1 MKTLNRE
8 KIVKIPI
15 LGNVIFSSGRTLLG
29 VLLGLVAGGF
39 LIALYGVNPFAAY
52 GAILRGA
59 FSSLASFT
67 NVLVRSSP
75 LLLGGIGV
83 ALGIKAGVWNTGM
96 EGYMYMGGI
105 GAAIVGVMDLGLPP
119 IVHILLCFLVGI
131 LIAAAWGFIPG
142 YLRAYKGVNEVTCT
156 IMMSYIAIYLCNWVV
171 SGSPIADTAAY
182 YPMTLPFAK
191 SALMTIFM
199 KGTSL
204 HAGPFIGII
213 LGLVFHFVL
222 KYTPFGFRTRML
234 GLNPNAAQYAGVNSK
249 KQIVIVMMVG
259 AILGGLSG
267 AIECCGLKS
276 RLYME
281 FVSGVGYES
290 VAVALVAGGEPIGV
304 VISALFFSVHK
315 VGGAT
320 MSIETG
326 IGASMTSVIIAL
338 CVLFVVGV
346 GVADEKKRVKKAKK
360 TAAIEEKK
368 EETAK

>member
-1 MKTLNRE
+1 MKKLDRE
-8 KIVKIPI
+8 TIVKIPI
-15 LGNVIFSSGRTLLG
+15 LGKVVFSFGRTILG
-29 VLLGLVAGGF
+29 VLLGLLAGAF
-39 LIALYGVNPFAAY
+39 LIALYGVSPLTAY
-52 GAILRGA
+52 GSILRGS
-59 FSSLASFT
+59 FNNFASFT

-83 ALGIKAGVWNTGM
+83 ALGIKAGVWNTGI
-96 EGYMYMGGI
+96 EGYMYLGGI
-105 GAAIVGVMDLGLPP
+105 GAAIVGVMNLGLPP
-119 IVHILLCFLVGI
+119 IFHILLCFVAGMAL
-131 LIAAAWGFIPG
+131 AAVWGFIPG

-171 SGSPIADTAAY
+171 SGSPIADTNAF
-182 YPMTLPFAK
+182 YPMTLPFD
-191 SALMTIFM
+191 SDALMSIFM

-204 HAGPFIGII
+204 HAGPFIGIV
-213 LGLVFHFVL
+213 LGLIFHFVL

-234 GLNPNAAQYAGVNSK
+234 GYNPNAAQYAGVDSK

-304 VISALFFSVHK
+304 ILSALFFAVLK

-326 IGASMTSVIIAL
+326 ISASMTSVIIAL
-338 CVLFVVGV
+338 CVLFVIGV
-346 GVADEKKRVKKAKK
+346 GMADAQQRKKRANKAVAVEAKK
-360 TAAIEEKK
+360 EAQEK
-368 EETAK
+368 

>member
-1 MKTLNRE
+1 MKTEGR
-8 KIVKIPI
+8 KHVVKIPL
-15 LGNVIFSSGRTLLG
+15 LGNAIFSSGRTVIGIVMGLFLG
-29 VLLGLVAGGF
+29 GI
-39 LIALYGVNPFAAY
+39 LISLYGVNPFSAY
-52 GAILRGA
+52 GAILRGSFA
-59 FSSLASFT
+59 NLASFT

-83 ALGIKAGVWNTGM
+83 ALGIKAGVWNTGI
-96 EGYMYMGGI
+96 EGYMYIGGI
-105 GAAIVGVMDLGLPP
+105 GAAIVGTMSLGVPP
-119 IVHILLCFLVGI
+119 FIHILLCLFVGMA
-131 LIAAAWGFIPG
+131 LAAVWGFIPG
-142 YLRAYKGVNEVTCT
+142 YLRSYKGVNEVTCT
-156 IMMSYIAIYLCNWVV
+156 IMMNYIAIYLCNYVV
-171 SGSPIADTAAY
+171 SVSPIADTEAFF
-182 YPMTLPFAK
+182 PMTLPFAD

-213 LGLVFHFVL
+213 IGLLFFFIL

-234 GLNPNAAQYAGVNSK
+234 GYNPNAAQYAGVNSK
-249 KQIVIVMMVG
+249 KQIVIVMIVG

-267 AIECCGLKS
+267 AIECCGLKR

-290 VAVALVAGGEPIGV
+290 VAVALVAGGNPIGV
-304 VISALFFSVHK
+304 ILSALFFSVLK

-338 CVLFVVGV
+338 CVLCVIGV
-346 GVADEKKRVKKAKK
+346 GVADEKRRVKTVKVSKK
-360 TAAIEEKK
+360 NSEDKM
-368 EETAK
+368 EETK

>member
-1 MKTLNRE
+1 MSKLNRE

-15 LGNVIFSSGRTLLG
+15 IGNVIFSSGRTILG
-29 VLLGLVAGGF
+29 VFLGLVAGGL

-52 GAILRGA
+52 GSILRGA
-59 FSSLASFT
+59 FGSLSAFT

-83 ALGIKAGVWNTGM
+83 ALGIKAGVWNTGI
-96 EGYMYMGGI
+96 EGYMYLGGI
-105 GAAIVGVMDLGLPP
+105 GAAVVAVMDLGLPP
-119 IVHILLCFLVGI
+119 IIHILLCFIVGMI
-131 LIAAAWGFIPG
+131 FAAVWGFIPG

-156 IMMSYIAIYLCNWVV
+156 IMMSYIAIYLCNYVV
-171 SGSPIADTAAY
+171 SGSPIADKAAF

-191 SALMTIFM
+191 SSLMHIFM

-213 LGLVFHFVL
+213 LCIVFHFIL

-234 GLNPNAAQYAGVNSK
+234 GSNPHAAQYAGVDSK
-249 KQIVIVMMVG
+249 KQIVIVMIIG

-267 AIECCGLKS
+267 AIDCCGLKG

-281 FVSGVGYES
+281 FVDGVGYES
-290 VAVALVAGGEPIGV
+290 VAVALVAGGSPIGV
-304 VISALFFSVHK
+304 LVSALFFGILK

-360 TAAIEEKK
+360 ASEDDKK
-368 EETAK
+368 EEEDK

>member
-75 LLLGGIGV
+75 LLL
-83 ALGIKAGVWNTGM
+83 
-96 EGYMYMGGI
+96 GGI

-304 VISALFFSVHK
+304 VISALFFSVLK

>member
-119 IVHILLCFLVGI
+119 IVHILLCFLV
-131 LIAAAWGFIPG
+131 
-142 YLRAYKGVNEVTCT
+142 
-156 IMMSYIAIYLCNWVV
+156 
-171 SGSPIADTAAY
+171 
-182 YPMTLPFAK
+182 TL
-191 SALMTIFM
+191 
-199 KGTSL
+199 
-204 HAGPFIGII
+204 
-213 LGLVFHFVL
+213 
-222 KYTPFGFRTRML
+222 
-234 GLNPNAAQYAGVNSK
+234 N
-249 KQIVIVMMVG
+249 
-259 AILGGLSG
+259 
-267 AIECCGLKS
+267 
-276 RLYME
+276 
-281 FVSGVGYES
+281 
-290 VAVALVAGGEPIGV
+290 
-304 VISALFFSVHK
+304 
-315 VGGAT
+315 
-320 MSIETG
+320 
-326 IGASMTSVIIAL
+326 
-338 CVLFVVGV
+338 
-346 GVADEKKRVKKAKK
+346 
-360 TAAIEEKK
+360 
-368 EETAK
+368 

>member
-1 MKTLNRE
+1 MKKFSLNKE
-8 KIVKIPI
+8 TIVKIPFI
-15 LGNVIFSSGRTLLG
+15 GNAIFSSGRTLLG
-29 VLLGLVAGGF
+29 ILLGLVAGGI
-39 LIALYGVNPFAAY
+39 LISFYGVNPFLAY
-52 GAILRGA
+52 SSILSGA
-59 FSSLASFT
+59 FSNFASFT

-83 ALGIKAGVWNTGM
+83 ALGIKAGVWNTGI
-96 EGYMYMGGI
+96 EGYMYIGGI
-105 GAAIVGVMDLGLPP
+105 GAALVGVLNLGLPP
-119 IVHILLCFLVGI
+119 ILHILLCFVAGMVL
-131 LIAAAWGFIPG
+131 AAVWGFIPG
-142 YLRAYKGVNEVTCT
+142 YLRAYKNVNEVTCT
-156 IMMSYIAIYLCNWVV
+156 IMMSYIAIYLCNYVV

-182 YPMTLPFAK
+182 YPMTMPFAD

-199 KGTSL
+199 RGTSL
-204 HAGPFIGII
+204 HAGPFIGILI
-213 LGLVFHFVL
+213 GIMFHFIL

-234 GLNPNAAQYAGVNSK
+234 GANPNAAQYAGVNSK
-249 KQIVIVMMVG
+249 KQIVIVMMIG

-267 AIECCGLKS
+267 AIECCGLKR

-304 VISALFFSVHK
+304 ILSALFFSILK

-346 GVADEKKRVKKAKK
+346 GVADAKKREKKKSASVVA
-360 TAAIEEKK
+360 K
-368 EETAK
+368 EEVAK